1 MRNAHERFGW
11 LEFTRQLKD
20 STTQVRLRLDRCIA
34 ETGKDGRD
42 GQFHLLSVI
51 GGDSDVAAVWA
62 AAHLDQSFKVEGPD
76 FAPVELRLGEKAE
89 CFRGT
94 LNISS
99 RRRAVR
105 HLVIVSAEMAQARL
119 GGGVESHRT
128 ILGDDDPT
136 FILYRLSE
144 RFGMPV
150 MPEWAEWFTKE
161 LKRRRAITPLAGI
174 GCSPVLV
181 TGAKARFLDWISRA
195 LRRGLIQFPGSNGP
209 ISWPPMRSF
218 LDRDIAS
225 ASRPH
230 VTVNNPP

>member
-20 STTQVRLRLDRCIA
+20 STTRIRVRLDRCIA

-42 GQFHLLSVI
+42 GQFHLLSMI

-62 AAHLDQSFKVEGPD
+62 AAHQDQIFKIEGPA
-76 FAPVELRLGEKAE
+76 FAPLELSLGEKAE

-94 LNISS
+94 LNVSS
-99 RRRAVR
+99 LRRAVR
-105 HLVIVSAEMAQARL
+105 HLVVVSAEMAQARL

-128 ILGDDDPT
+128 ILSHDDPG

-144 RFGMPV
+144 RFGLPV
-150 MPEWAEWFTKE
+150 TPGWGEWFAKE
-161 LKRRRAITPLAGI
+161 LKRRRAIAPLVGI

-181 TGAKARFLDWISRA
+181 TGGRARFLDWISRA
-195 LRRGLIQFPGSNGP
+195 LRRGLIHFPESNGP
-209 ISWPPMRSF
+209 VSWPPMQSF
-218 LDRDIAS
+218 LDRDIAQ

-230 VTVNNPP
+230 VIVNNSP